1 MRRVPSRGAG
11 GGGFS
16 GGLFGGGAPGL
27 GLSSLRAAAGGLGA
41 LGLGGGLGGG
51 PRALSTAIIK
61 FLLVSQ
67 TTIPVSSK
75 DLRKQSVLI
84 TYSVIRNVLI
94 RNPQTKKD
102 NK

>member
-27 GLSSLRAAAGGLGA
+27 GLSSLRAAAGGLGG

-51 PRALSTAIIK
+51 PRARGGARPGCIAN
-61 FLLVSQ
+61 Q
-67 TTIPVSSK
+67 TTLRAPPFAPPRTRCAQRIVAPQLTST
-75 DLRKQSVLI
+75 DL
-84 TYSVIRNVLI
+84 N
-94 RNPQTKKD
+94 
-102 NK
+102 